1 MGFIYSDPLMESME
15 ESGGRVKGYGPSET
29 EGGGQRAEGGELM
42 IDD

>member
-15 ESGGRVKGYGPSET
+15 ESGGRVKGYGPSES
-29 EGGGQRAEGGELM
+29 EGGGRRAEGGGRR